1 MSEKTIPEH
10 PKPIEAFDH
19 FEMAH
24 ASTAL
29 TALDV
34 LHVTNPTVPD
44 TNADDSSDT
53 DQLDDGDW
61 DDSDFDD
68 SDFDDSPTP
77 PSAFVDSYAKFEAVS
92 SASAERAL
100 KSPHLLQLDQE
111 LIDLIED
118 DLPTFSHG
126 QSRSFGFN
134 IFSAEQD
141 KSQLSPK
148 SDEPQV
154 MVKQDLNFYD
164 PFKLPAPER
173 NIYDEDGKT
182 RSVVS
187 KVKPLTEPVV
197 VTALNAS
204 HVSIVI
210 GDYTTVLKKEN
221 YGSGQVLNIG
231 IKELEEFV
239 MVKISGTLMGGRTV
253 DHGITNSDSSV
264 LCFATKDLAK
274 QFKRDLLCAYAG
286 VLSASEDDLD
296 YLLGL
301 SDEEYISAVQNT
313 RPSTSRWVK
322 ARNIGLV
329 AVLVPVGILVA
340 SFAVIY
346 GATLAKS
353 MF

>member
-19 FEMAH
+19 FETAH

-29 TALDV
+29 SALNV
-34 LHVTNPTVPD
+34 LHVTNPAVPD
-44 TNADDSSDT
+44 TNIDDSNDA
-53 DQLDDGDW
+53 DQRDDGDW
-61 DDSDFDD
+61 DDRDFDD

-100 KSPHLLQLDQE
+100 NSPHLLQLDQE
-111 LIDLIED
+111 LIDLFEE
-118 DLPTFSHG
+118 DLPTFAHG
-126 QSRSFGFN
+126 QSRSFGFRTY
-134 IFSAEQD
+134 SAEQEVPRSHQD
-141 KSQLSPK
+141 TAP
-148 SDEPQV
+148 EV
-154 MVKQDLNFYD
+154 MPKQDLNFYD

-173 NIYDEDGKT
+173 NIYDEDDKT

-197 VTALNAS
+197 VTALSAN

-221 YGSGQVLNIG
+221 YGSGQVLSIG

-253 DHGITNSDSSV
+253 DHGTTNSDSSV

-286 VLSASEDDLD
+286 VLSASEDDPD
-296 YLLGL
+296 YLFGL

-322 ARNIGLV
+322 VRNIGLV
-329 AVLVPVGILVA
+329 AVLVPVGIFVA

-353 MF
+353 VF